1 MSKIVERTL
10 AVFEL
15 FATEKKPLSLTDM
28 TRLLEIP
35 LSSCHDVLRALEA
48 QGYLYETAPR
58 AGYYPTRRLLEVA
71 QAISSHDSLLQR
83 TEFLLQSIRDELQ
96 ETVTL
101 AKASGNRV
109 IYLQV
114 LEPENPIRF
123 SVRVG
128 AEIRSLYATS
138 AGKAFLAS
146 LPASELNDVLKNAN
160 LARHTRNT
168 ICSKAKLLADIEL
181 GKTQGWFLNNEESI
195 DGVTTLSS
203 GFSWGNACYI
213 ITVAG
218 ITSRMQEKLELA
230 ARLITKTC
238 GALSDTPLQG

>member
-15 FATEKKPLSLTDM
+15 FAAEKKPLSLSELA
-28 TRLLEIP
+28 RLLEIP
-35 LSSCHDVLRALEA
+35 PSSCHDVLRALEA
-48 QGYLYETAPR
+48 RGYLYETAPR

-71 QAISSHDSLLQR
+71 QIISAHDSLLQR

-101 AKASGNRV
+101 AKASGSHVR
-109 IYLQV
+109 YLQV

-128 AEIRSLYATS
+128 AEIRSLFATS

-146 LPASELNDVLKNAN
+146 LPESELNELLKSAT
-160 LARHTRNT
+160 LVRHTSNT
-168 ICSKAKLLADIEL
+168 ICTKSKLLADIAL
-181 GKTQGWFLNNEESI
+181 GKTQGWFINNEESI
-195 DGVTTLSS
+195 DGVTTISS
-203 GFSWGNACYI
+203 SFNWGNACHI

-218 ITSRMQEKLELA
+218 ITSRMQPKLGLA
-230 ARLITKTC
+230 ARLIKKTC
-238 GALSDTPLQG
+238 DVLIDSP

>member
-1 MSKIVERTL
+1 MGLFQKRSDMSKIVERTL

-48 QGYLYETAPR
+48 RGYIYETAPR

-71 QAISSHDSLLQR
+71 QVISANDSLLQR

-101 AKASGNRV
+101 AKASSNHV

-123 SVRVG
+123 S
-128 AEIRSLYATS
+128 
-138 AGKAFLAS
+138 
-146 LPASELNDVLKNAN
+146 
-160 LARHTRNT
+160 
-168 ICSKAKLLADIEL
+168 
-181 GKTQGWFLNNEESI
+181 
-195 DGVTTLSS
+195 
-203 GFSWGNACYI
+203 
-213 ITVAG
+213 
-218 ITSRMQEKLELA
+218 
-230 ARLITKTC
+230 
-238 GALSDTPLQG
+238 